1 MRGFS
6 QTADRPY
13 IYAVLR
19 EFHIYQCSFV
29 QAFHSFRSCSRSRK
43 AVIQSII
50 ERGQK
55 APKLETFVRIA
66 NAAGISPEYLLQ
78 DSLATLDPGNF
89 VRDALELL
97 TKEQKEIFQ
106 NFIIQLAESMK

>member
-1 MRGFS
+1 MADTFDIVLMGERLRACRQAHK
-6 QTADRPY
+6 QTMKEFAELCGISERYLAD
-13 IYAVLR
+13 
-19 EFHIYQCSFV
+19 
-29 QAFHSFRSCSRSRK
+29 
-43 AVIQSII
+43 I

-78 DSLATLDPGNF
+78 DSLVNLDPGNF

-106 NFIIQLAESMK
+106 NFIIQLTESMK